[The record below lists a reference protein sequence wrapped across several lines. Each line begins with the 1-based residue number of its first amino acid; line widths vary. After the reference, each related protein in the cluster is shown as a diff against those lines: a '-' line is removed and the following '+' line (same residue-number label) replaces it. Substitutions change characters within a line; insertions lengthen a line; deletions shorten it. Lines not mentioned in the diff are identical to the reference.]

1 VESEWSRKRVRWAL
15 SKAIG
20 PALLAAATFGLSCSG
35 DRFSTAPQTAGFW
48 FERSSLELPSAAT
61 HRLGGPLTADELR
74 SIKDLSRSEIDHA
87 FSNLRI
93 AVTES
98 PNAFWRVEV
107 IQSSPVKWTRQLPSA
122 GESVAL
128 GVLGGHGAVVFD
140 IVALKAIHYAPT
152 DGSRESIIDAIGR
165 GIGRVA
171 VHEFVHQIL
180 GVAASHNDGDENS
193 YEYGSPDRPSQYY
206 GELHWTTSWPLLAS
220 KFGTDSRQTR
230 R

>member
-1 VESEWSRKRVRWAL
+1 VESEWSRKRVRWVL

-20 PALLAAATFGLSCSG
+20 PALLAAATIGLSCSG

-61 HRLGGPLTADELR
+61 RRLDGPLTANELK
-74 SIKDLSRSEIDHA
+74 SIKHLSRSEIERA

-93 AVTES
+93 AVTER
-98 PNAFWRVEV
+98 PDAFWRVEV
-107 IQSSPVKWTRQLPSA
+107 VRSRPVKWTRQLPSA

-128 GVLGGHGAVVFD
+128 GILGGQGAVAFD

-152 DGSRESIIDAIGR
+152 DASRQSIIDAIGR

-180 GVAASHNDGDENS
+180 GVAASHNEGDENS

-206 GELHWTTSWPLLAS
+206 GELHWTTAWPLLAS
-220 KFGTDSRQTR
+220 RLGTNSRQTR

>member
-1 VESEWSRKRVRWAL
+1 VESEWSRKRVRWVL

-20 PALLAAATFGLSCSG
+20 PALLAAATFGLSCSS

-61 HRLGGPLTADELR
+61 RRLGGPLTADELK
-74 SIKDLSRSEIDHA
+74 SIKDLSRSERDHA
-87 FSNLRI
+87 FSSLRI

-107 IQSSPVKWTRQLPSA
+107 IQSSPVKWTR
-122 GESVAL
+122 
-128 GVLGGHGAVVFD
+128 
-140 IVALKAIHYAPT
+140 
-152 DGSRESIIDAIGR
+152 
-165 GIGRVA
+165 
-171 VHEFVHQIL
+171 L
-180 GVAASHNDGDENS
+180 GVAASHNDGDEMS
-193 YEYGSPDRPSQYY
+193 YEYGSPDRLSQYY
-206 GELHWTTSWPLLAS
+206 GELHWTTAWPLLAS